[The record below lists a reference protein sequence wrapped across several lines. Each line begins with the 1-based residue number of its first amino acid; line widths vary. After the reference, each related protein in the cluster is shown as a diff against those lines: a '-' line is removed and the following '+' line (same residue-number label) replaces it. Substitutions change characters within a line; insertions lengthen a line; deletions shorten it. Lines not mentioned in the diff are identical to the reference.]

1 MAGNDKA
8 SLNKILFEGECLNN
22 VDPQGLK
29 RIRAKDLSQNEG
41 DKEKS
46 LEFTDW
52 DNNDPFVYRPLL
64 PFSLAQVP
72 EVGEYVILFYAN
84 LNQKSTKN
92 KFYLNGIHSSPTKV
106 DNEPRE
112 DANEVT
118 DMGPRN
124 KKSVTLYN
132 TDGTAVD
139 PNIEGVWSSPT
150 DISIDGRGNT
160 DIVVK
165 KNSVELRAGK
175 TTIDLQANKLPIKND
190 ERAFL
195 QLTQFNKK
203 TTFSEGKKLYTL
215 NYLDK
220 DIKKLVEY
228 NVITTNSNQDSHTGS
243 IYIYNFNPNDEANKL
258 KINTKNFD
266 INSDVESLKG
276 VPEVQIDFTAFPEQ
290 KVINLVNETFK
301 ALIKGDFNIIKSNPE
316 YSTVT
321 INTGLPNYKVDAN
334 NKYPFY
340 FRPQPSLY
348 NIISPDSTATTKQR
362 LFVGRLMAQ
371 IKATPS
377 DLTGGYGLVYDVKG
391 EKIQQTVPFEP
402 QKEVVIPNIQQQ
414 IKNTVGIMGSD
425 TLYLLSHK
433 SQKKSTGK
441 INLKDTLSGIS
452 ETTVATEIEPK
463 TSSMVR
469 GEELMDLLNIIVKFL
484 LNHVHG
490 YPRLPPDTVSTD
502 GVSKD
507 KLFEELLNA
516 EKILNKYIRI
526 N

>member
-8 SLNKILFEGECLNN
+8 SLNKIIFEGECINN
-22 VDPQGLK
+22 IDPQGLK

-41 DKEKS
+41 DKKKS
-46 LEFTDW
+46 LEFADW
-52 DNNDPFVYRPLL
+52 DDNDPFIYRPLL
-64 PFSLAQVP
+64 PFSLGQVP
-72 EVGEYVILFYAN
+72 EVGESVILFYAN

-92 KFYLNGIHSSPTKV
+92 KFYVNGVHSSPTKV

-139 PNIEGVWSSPT
+139 PNIEGVWSLPT

-203 TTFSEGKKLYTL
+203 TTFSPGEKFYTL
-215 NYLDK
+215 QYQDAP
-220 DIKKLVEY
+220 IKKLVEY
-228 NVITTNSNQDSHTGS
+228 NITTTNSRKDSHSGS
-243 IYIYNFNPNDEANKL
+243 IYIYNL
-258 KINTKNFD
+258 KEDSRTNTENFD
-266 INSDVESLKG
+266 INSDIEDLKG

-290 KVINLVNETFK
+290 KVIELINDTLN

-321 INTGLPNYKVDAN
+321 INTGSSDYTVNAN
-334 NKYPFY
+334 NIFPFY

-348 NIISPDSTATTKQR
+348 KIISPDSRANTKQR
-362 LFVGRLMAQ
+362 LFVARLMAQ
-371 IKATPS
+371 IKAVPS
-377 DLTGGYGLVYDVKG
+377 DLKGGDGLIYDVKG
-391 EKIQQTVPFEP
+391 EQIRQFVPFVP

-414 IKNTVGIMGSD
+414 IKNTVGIMGGD

-452 ETTVATEIEPK
+452 ETIVATEIEPK

-490 YPRLPPDTVSTD
+490 YHGLPPDTVSTD